1 MNFERIGAHGIKII
15 LDHDEA
21 ELLYRRLSEKGSSE
35 GQMLIAAILAS
46 AQEQCALSFS
56 SSEFNVEILD
66 SAGGAVIYI
75 TEIKPYYYLSQRRGF
90 TLLRKT
96 SKQLF
101 CSFDD
106 PEKLLRFIKAASGT
120 FLNSPSSRLYTSG
133 TDFIV
138 AFGSRLRDNTQALLS
153 EFGAPYSYG
162 FDPLPEEYEMIIE
175 RDAVRTIGDLLYKR
189 SPPPYHQKQTG
200 SCPKR

>member
-1 MNFERIGAHGIKII
+1 MDFERIGAHGIKII

-35 GQMLIAAILAS
+35 GKMLIAAILAA
-46 AQEQCALSFS
+46 AQEKCELSFS
-56 SSEFNVEILD
+56 SGEFNVEILD

-75 TEIKPYYYLSQRRGF
+75 TEIKPYYYLSRRRTF
-90 TLLRKT
+90 TLLRKA

-120 FLNSPSSRLYTSG
+120 FLNTTSSRLYTSG
-133 TDFIV
+133 TDFII
-138 AFGSRLRDNTQALLS
+138 ALGGRLSENTQALLS
-153 EFGAPYSYG
+153 EFGTSYSYG
-162 FDPLPEEYEMIIE
+162 YDPPPEEYEMIIE
-175 RDAVRTIGDLLYKR
+175 SDAVRTIGDLLYKR
-189 SPPPYHQKQTG
+189 SPLPYHQRQTESSPKQ
-200 SCPKR
+200 